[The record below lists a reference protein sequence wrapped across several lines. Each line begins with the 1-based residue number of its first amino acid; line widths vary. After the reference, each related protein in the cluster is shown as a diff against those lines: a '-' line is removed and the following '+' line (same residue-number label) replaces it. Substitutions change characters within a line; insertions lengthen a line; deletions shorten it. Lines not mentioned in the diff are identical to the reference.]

1 MYRVPH
7 RRLSPLWLG
16 SLFYWFYWTFI
27 AAYDPFLNVYLSQEL
42 GLSGFE
48 IGVLAIFGPLTA
60 LLFAPVISA
69 IADGRGWRLP
79 LLQLTLIGWVISL
92 LLFRWPQTFWG
103 MIPVMLLLA
112 IFRSPTAPIGD
123 SLIAQMSATHR
134 LSYGSM
140 RLWGSLG
147 FALMSIAGGIAW
159 QRFGYAPMFFLAAG
173 LAVPCILLI
182 TRLEDRSP
190 VQRQTAGSA
199 RLLLRDPGLVT
210 LFAIA
215 FLAGVSLISTYIF
228 GGIFME
234 ELGGGRVYVGLMF
247 GLSALTEVPVM
258 FASGRIMDRLT
269 APRTLFLS
277 LLFIA
282 LAVYGHA
289 VSHTPG
295 VLLVAAIVKGVGY
308 GLFFVTIIYLI
319 NERTPDEW
327 KATAQSIMGA
337 CFVGLAP
344 LFSSAI
350 SGYVFDHWGGRV
362 MFAGTASFTLI
373 AIAWMAV
380 ALARHWLSPDTI
392 RGLDIGDS

>member
-1 MYRVPH
+1 MYRFPH
-7 RRLSPLWLG
+7 RRLTPLWLG

-42 GLSGFE
+42 GLSAFE
-48 IGVLAIFGPLTA
+48 IGILAVFSPLTA
-60 LLFAPVISA
+60 LLLAPVISA

-79 LLQLTLIGWVISL
+79 LLQLSLIGWVVSL
-92 LLFRWPQTFWG
+92 LLFRWPQTFWSL
-103 MIPVMLLLA
+103 IPVMLLLA

-123 SLIAQMSATHR
+123 SLIAQMSSTHR

-182 TRLEDRSP
+182 TRLEDKSP
-190 VQRQTAGSA
+190 AQRQTAGSA

-210 LFAIA
+210 LFAVS

-234 ELGGGRVYVGLMF
+234 ELGGGRIYVGLMF
-247 GLSALTEVPVM
+247 GLSALTEVPIM
-258 FASGRIMDRLT
+258 FASGRIMARLT
-269 APRTLFLS
+269 APRTLLLS

-282 LAVYGHA
+282 LALYGHA
-289 VSHTPG
+289 ISFTPMM
-295 VLLVAAIVKGVGY
+295 LLVAAIFKGVGY
-308 GLFFVTIIYLI
+308 GFFFVTLVYLI
-319 NERTPDEW
+319 NERAPDEW
-327 KATAQSIMGA
+327 KATAQSIMSA

-350 SGYVFDHWGGRV
+350 SGYVFDIWGGRT
-362 MFAGTASFTLI
+362 MFAGTATFTLV
-373 AIAWMAV
+373 AIAWMLV
-380 ALARHWLSPDTI
+380 ALARGWLNPETI
-392 RGLDIGDS
+392 GRLKIGD

>member
-1 MYRVPH
+1 MNRFLLPS
-7 RRLSPLWLG
+7 LSPVWMG

-48 IGVLAIFGPLTA
+48 IGVLAIFSPLTA
-60 LLFAPVISA
+60 LLLAPFVSA

-79 LLQLTLIGWVISL
+79 LLKIALIGWVISL

-103 MIPVMLLLA
+103 LIPVMMLLA

-123 SLIAQMSATHR
+123 SLVAQMSATHR

-147 FALMSIAGGIAW
+147 FALMSIAGGLAW
-159 QRFGYAPMFFLAAG
+159 QRFGYAPMFVIAAI

-182 TRLEDRSP
+182 TRLEDRAP
-190 VQRQTAGSA
+190 TQRQTAGSA
-199 RLLLRDPGLVT
+199 RQLLRDPGLVT
-210 LFAIA
+210 LFAVA

-234 ELGGGRVYVGLMF
+234 QLGGGRVYVGLMF
-247 GLSALTEVPVM
+247 GLSALTEVPIM
-258 FASGRIMDRLT
+258 FASAQIMGRLT
-269 APRTLFLS
+269 APKTLLLS
-277 LLFIA
+277 LFFIA
-282 LAVYGHA
+282 LSVYGHTI
-289 VSHTPG
+289 SFTPLM
-295 VLLVAAIVKGVGY
+295 LLLAGILKGVGY
-308 GLFFVTIIYLI
+308 GLFFVTIVYLI

-327 KATAQSIMGA
+327 KATAQSIMNA

-344 LFSSAI
+344 LFTSAL
-350 SGYVFDHWGGRV
+350 SGYIFDVWGGRT
-362 MFAGTASFTLI
+362 MFAGTASFTLV
-373 AIAWMAV
+373 AIGWMLV
-380 ALARHWLSPDTI
+380 ALARGWLEPLPI
-392 RGLDIGDS
+392 LLPNEVPV

>member
-1 MYRVPH
+1 MYRLPH

-42 GLSGFE
+42 GLSAFE
-48 IGVLAIFGPLTA
+48 IGILAIFSPLTA
-60 LLFAPVISA
+60 LLLAPPISA
-69 IADGRGWRLP
+69 IADRRGWRLP

-92 LLFRWPQTFWG
+92 LLFRWPQTFWSL
-103 MIPVMLLLA
+103 IPVILLLA

-123 SLIAQMSATHR
+123 SLIAQMSVTHR

-182 TRLEDRSP
+182 TRLEDKSAAR
-190 VQRQTAGSA
+190 RQTAGSA
-199 RLLLRDPGLVT
+199 RVLLRDPGLVT

-228 GGIFME
+228 SGIFME

-247 GLSALTEVPVM
+247 GLSALTEVPIM
-258 FASGRIMDRLT
+258 FASGRIMARLT
-269 APRTLFLS
+269 APRTLLLS

-289 VSHTPG
+289 LSFTP
-295 VLLVAAIVKGVGY
+295 VMLLGAAILKGVGY
-308 GLFFVTIIYLI
+308 GFFFITIVYLI
-319 NERTPDEW
+319 NERTPDKW

-350 SGYVFDHWGGRV
+350 SGYVFDLWGGRV
-362 MFAGTASFTLI
+362 MFAGTASFTLV
-373 AIAWMAV
+373 AIAWMAL
-380 ALARHWLSPDTI
+380 ALRRRWLDPETI
-392 RGLDIGDS
+392 AVV